1 MRLKATDGA
10 LSVYNGN
17 NADILNS
24 PKRLNT
30 TQNSNV
36 ISNYTNSNFAVTLT
50 QNSNDVITEL
60 TTSNE
65 EATLNNIN
73 AEDTVQWCNP
83 ALAQKRQLSNNVNNR
98 NQLFNINSTLAVS
111 LEGTRHGTASSVYS
125 ESSPDDSLVDFEG
138 AYPKLSGHFWLVF
151 TCLDVHQSCSSVEST
166 PQDEDRGF
174 DLSDSDSL
182 SEEGN
187 SSNGITIQRRGIV
200 NPNYPGFQHLAHT
213 LEYSIKASSDT
224 DFTDDDFDCESF
236 NVKLDVEGNN
246 INNNNNEE
254 TEYQIDHIDSVNRLD
269 SVENIQKVFYD
280 KPVLIASESLIRNNC
295 DSEEGGSST
304 SNQGSDDD
312 YETQL
317 PPNISLNIPPDS
329 NEKTTVHESISCG
342 NIIGDFG
349 KEVEQEFGRISLET
363 KDFFSLDK
371 AVEQELEEAFEKL
384 TVSNDLTPTA
394 TKYNIEPNTEE
405 PFNKSTAQIADV
417 PEILEDSAV
426 VQQETM
432 ATISIAHLN
441 RNDLLGLKMKSEPAP
456 EETVFKIKLKD
467 AFLSGIHDNVLDL
480 EKKFLDSNSNCESMD
495 VEEAPATNNQRRDSN
510 RLAEKQ
516 KPANETKPEEIE
528 KFCKED
534 KTKDDK
540 EKDDDSAVPR
550 KKEKMEIN
558 YVKKRRDYN
567 QQIGSL
573 ITFPRR
579 ELNGRNRDALNRRS
593 LPVSRDKKKT
603 SPEILGKKF
612 IFISFSFFFKFLPLW
627 FLLKSKLFIN

>member
-1 MRLKATDGA
+1 MTQ
-10 LSVYNGN
+10 
-17 NADILNS
+17 IL
-24 PKRLNT
+24 L
-30 TQNSNV
+30 
-36 ISNYTNSNFAVTLT
+36 
-50 QNSNDVITEL
+50 
-60 TTSNE
+60 
-65 EATLNNIN
+65 
-73 AEDTVQWCNP
+73 
-83 ALAQKRQLSNNVNNR
+83 
-98 NQLFNINSTLAVS
+98 
-111 LEGTRHGTASSVYS
+111 
-125 ESSPDDSLVDFEG
+125 DFI
-138 AYPKLSGHFWLVF
+138 
-151 TCLDVHQSCSSVEST
+151 CLDVHQSCSSVEST
-166 PQDEDRGF
+166 PQDEDRSF
-174 DLSDSDSL
+174 DLSDSESL

-224 DFTDDDFDCESF
+224 DFTDDDFDCESY
-236 NVKLDVEGNN
+236 NVKLDIEANN

-280 KPVLIASESLIRNNC
+280 KPVLIASENLIGNNC

-312 YETQL
+312 FETTL
-317 PPNISLNIPPDS
+317 PQNISLNIPPEA
-329 NEKTTVHESISCG
+329 NAKTTVRESISCS

-363 KDFFSLDK
+363 KDFFAIDK

-384 TVSNDLTPTA
+384 SVSNDLTPTA
-394 TKYNIEPNTEE
+394 TKYNIEPNTQE
-405 PFNKSTAQIADV
+405 PFDKSKAKIADI
-417 PEILEDSAV
+417 PEILEDSSV

-432 ATISIAHLN
+432 AAISIAH
-441 RNDLLGLKMKSEPAP
+441 RNQTEMLGLKLKCEPAP

-467 AFLSGIHDNVLDL
+467 AFLSGMHDNVPDL
-480 EKKFLDSNSNCESMD
+480 EKKYFDSNSNCESMD

-516 KPANETKPEEIE
+516 KTTKETKLEEVE

-593 LPVSRDKKKT
+593 LPLCRDKKKT
-603 SPEILGKKF
+603 SPEILGK
-612 IFISFSFFFKFLPLW
+612 I
-627 FLLKSKLFIN
+627 